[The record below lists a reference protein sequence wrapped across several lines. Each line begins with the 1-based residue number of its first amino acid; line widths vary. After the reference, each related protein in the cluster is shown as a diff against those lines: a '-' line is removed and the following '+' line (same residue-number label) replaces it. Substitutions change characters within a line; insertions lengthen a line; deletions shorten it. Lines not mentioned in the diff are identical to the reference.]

1 MNLICLLYIKMSQA
15 VVFIDDTKYYII
27 HSSLI
32 YIVTMSIRRS
42 SHKLSQIDEHQLQG
56 EISVLALC

>member
-1 MNLICLLYIKMSQA
+1 MSQA